1 MFYSKWIITKSD
13 KTNKIHFK
21 LNFSSNS
28 SLQILYHETNLK
40 QAVHTKLL
48 GLDLDNNMIWK
59 TGINKIIP
67 EPSRVFYVIRSVH
80 FLDDISTFK
89 TVRHSFTH

>member
-13 KTNKIHFK
+13 ETNTTHFE
-21 LNFSSNS
+21 LNFSSNTL
-28 SLQILYHETNLK
+28 LQILYHETNVK

-67 EPSRVFYVIRSVH
+67 EHSRAFYVIRSVH

-89 TVRHSFTH
+89 TVRLSFTH